1 MAHSEQIEAR
11 HGGGVLQNRHEQK
24 QSVNGLFRRSAR
36 RILDV
41 LWGEHG
47 DAFSDVFGVW
57 LLWAHM
63 SQTGCRYPPAKLRT
77 KVLRCSAVLSFQ
89 LSVVSS
95 VVL

>member
-1 MAHSEQIEAR
+1 M
-11 HGGGVLQNRHEQK
+11 
-24 QSVNGLFRRSAR
+24 
-36 RILDV
+36 

-47 DAFSDVFGVW
+47 NGFSDVFGVW

-63 SQTGCRYPPAKLRT
+63 SQTGCRYPPAILRT
-77 KVLRCSAVLSFQ
+77 KVLRSSAVLSFQ

>member
-1 MAHSEQIEAR
+1 MGLGSTNIR
-11 HGGGVLQNRHEQK
+11 LCLGVLW
-24 QSVNGLFRRSAR
+24 A
-36 RILDV
+36 
-41 LWGEHG
+41 EHG

>member
-1 MAHSEQIEAR
+1 MELCSTNIRLCLDALWAER
-11 HGGGVLQNRHEQK
+11 GGVFSN
-24 QSVNGLFRRSAR
+24 
-36 RILDV
+36 V
-41 LWGEHG
+41 L
-47 DAFSDVFGVW
+47 SVW

-63 SQTGCRYPPAKLRT
+63 SQTGCRYPPAILRT